1 MGEGPSEGELVMKVP
16 EAEEKVREA
25 IIEIRKVFTNKKWCK
40 WADAWLSGADR
51 SVESAVSI
59 AEDMARRAPTK
70 TTPGRPPSR
79 GALLSLP
86 AGNAA
91 LAAAIVARSSD
102 ELDQFAVMM
111 LEEYVKRKELPPAS
125 KGGRQK
131 Q

>member
-1 MGEGPSEGELVMKVP
+1 MKVP

-25 IIEIRKVFTNKKWCK
+25 IVEIRKVFTNKKWCK

-59 AEDMARRAPTK
+59 AEQLARRAPTK
-70 TTPGRPPSR
+70 TTPGRPASR
-79 GALLSLP
+79 AALLSMP

-102 ELDQFAVMM
+102 ELDQFAAMM
-111 LEEYVKRKELPPAS
+111 LEEYVKRKALPPAS
-125 KGGRQK
+125 KGGR
-131 Q
+131 

>member
-1 MGEGPSEGELVMKVP
+1 MKVP
-16 EAEEKVREA
+16 EAEEKVRDT

-51 SVESAVSI
+51 SVESATSI

-70 TTPGRPPSR
+70 TSAGRSTSR
-79 GALLSLP
+79 AALLSLP

-111 LEEYVKRKELPPAS
+111 LEEYVKTK
-125 KGGRQK
+125 
-131 Q
+131 

>member
-1 MGEGPSEGELVMKVP
+1 MKVP

-25 IIEIRKVFTNKKWCK
+25 IIEIGKGFTNKKWRK

-70 TTPGRPPSR
+70 TTPGQPASR
-79 GALLSLP
+79 AALLAMP

-91 LAAAIVARSSD
+91 LAAAIVARSSG
-102 ELDQFAVMM
+102 ELDQFAAMM

-125 KGGRQK
+125 KSGR
-131 Q
+131 

>member
-1 MGEGPSEGELVMKVP
+1 MKVP

-59 AEDMARRAPTK
+59 GEDLARRAPTK
-70 TTPGRPPSR
+70 APPGRPSSR
-79 GALLSLP
+79 AALLSMP

-91 LAAAIVARSSD
+91 LAAAIVARSSG
-102 ELDQFAVMM
+102 ELDQFAAMM
-111 LEEYVKRKELPPAS
+111 LEEYVTRKVLPPAS
-125 KGGRQK
+125 KGGR
-131 Q
+131 

>member
-1 MGEGPSEGELVMKVP
+1 MKVP
-16 EAEEKVREA
+16 EAEEKVRET

-51 SVESAVSI
+51 SVESAISI
-59 AEDMARRAPTK
+59 AEDMARRRAPAK
-70 TTPGRPPSR
+70 TTAGRPSSR

-102 ELDQFAVMM
+102 ELDQFAAMM
-111 LEEYVKRKELPPAS
+111 LEDYVKGKGLPPAS
-125 KGGRQK
+125 KGGDAKLKDRQ
-131 Q
+131 

>member
-1 MGEGPSEGELVMKVP
+1 MKVE

-51 SVESAVSI
+51 SAESAMSI
-59 AEDMARRAPTK
+59 AEDMARRRPAK
-70 TTPGRPPSR
+70 TTVGRPSSR
-79 GALLSLP
+79 GAQLSLP

-102 ELDQFAVMM
+102 ELDKFAALM
-111 LEEYVKRKELPPAS
+111 LEEYVKGKGLPPTS
-125 KGGRQK
+125 KGGR
-131 Q
+131 